1 MAGSTKNTVHE
12 LFHSMES
19 EPEGASSTNTAQAW
33 LDHHSRSLGFF
44 IDGKLVVPADRP
56 SRSLTD
62 CKDDEDVSV
71 CSSSS
76 VIGFKSWSELSCSQ
90 RAKVMLRMVGVLGQL
105 LQFYSS
111 WAQLRD
117 ALMPSWTPLGNS
129 VIVVPGLSSAPP
141 ALLLAELFSAA
152 GLPAGALNVL
162 TGSDTSF
169 GAKVAANQNVS
180 YVTFSGNKQDGVL
193 LCKATAGLG
202 VSVSVSSLLGARCPF
217 IVFES
222 ADIDS
227 AVDSIVQNV
236 FNERREVHWVL
247 CVQESVQERLV
258 SRLRL
263 RMSGMKSLNLRSEE
277 ERRLVE
283 AAVQE
288 AEQQGATLVQSCS
301 PPPSGAHYPPT
312 VILGSAPSS
321 PCVVA
326 PPPGPLLPLLTF
338 RSNSEA
344 VALDP
349 SLPSPPHKRAAPAP
363 TEVKSLDLQPPTTII
378 PAELPGCSLKVQA
391 ADGAVLAFCPDG
403 GRKDVRNAVEAAVKV
418 QPGWMKKSA
427 SARAQSLFSLAKGLE
442 AKRRDLSASI
452 NTQTGLSLDKADE
465 EVELS
470 IARLND
476 WAAYCDKLQG
486 GTPNP
491 LLSMVTL
498 LGAAISFGNAVILI
512 PSEKNPLPALTF
524 IQLTVALANHS
535 VIKAIWYWGSAEGG
549 QFLQHS
555 CSSPLKTL
563 LLSIQQKGGQ
573 RGRDWTHPSILEEMG
588 RNAVQWKSVWIPT
601 A

>member
-19 EPEGASSTNTAQAW
+19 GPEGASSTNTAQAW

-117 ALMPSWTPLGNS
+117 ALMPSWTPLDIS
-129 VIVVPGLSSAPP
+129 MLDAAP
-141 ALLLAELFSAA
+141 
-152 GLPAGALNVL
+152 N
-162 TGSDTSF
+162 GSESERQLRHVQR
-169 GAKVAANQNVS
+169 KQ
-180 YVTFSGNKQDGVL
+180 QDGVL

-263 RMSGMKSLNLRSEE
+263 RMSGMKSLSLRSEE

-301 PPPSGAHYPPT
+301 PPPSGAQYPPT

-326 PPPGPLLPLLTF
+326 PPGTLLPLLTF

-349 SLPSPPHKRAAPAP
+349 SLPVSPHKESGSCTDGGQEVSSSHTLKLMVCTSSFVPPPLPPPSPRSSPLSMDYSQFGSAA
-363 TEVKSLDLQPPTTII
+363 PPTTII
-378 PAELPGCSLKVQA
+378 PAESA
-391 ADGAVLAFCPDG
+391 S
-403 GRKDVRNAVEAAVKV
+403 
-418 QPGWMKKSA
+418 WMKKSA